1 MAEMRLL
8 AGAQG
13 LSTPAHVVFGVGTVP
28 KLGTCTNPPTRS
40 AIFLQSQQEP
50 NTGRLRFGATR
61 GPSWWTDRDGP
72 WSPGYWVEIE
82 ATGQEILVARDD
94 LAGLKED
101 DVCMVELVED
111 GSRCR
116 CVPLSPDAPI
126 ARRRSAAE
134 RLAARLVMPA
144 GVVAA
149 VTIAGLILSNNAPA
163 PDAVFARDRCERLIS
178 GSVEAADRRAAERW
192 LKACDA
198 TLEDPERLLD
208 AAWLRRWGER
218 GPPPMVQGAPVAS
231 APPLGVPRASAIEPP
246 PLSTRFGS
254 DGQYNFGGTRAAF
267 AELAAAL
274 ERLVPLVADGSCA
287 EARQLLRGTPV
298 FRSFL
303 GYGADGS
310 TSSALVDA
318 IPEPRRAKARAEVA
332 AMVQSLAA
340 VDGAC
345 VAGASA
351 ESLDAASE
359 RLEAVRNGLRE
370 SIALFYGESCIG
382 SPCDRLPSEFR
393 IGLTR

>member
-1 MAEMRLL
+1 MGLL
-8 AGAQG
+8 AAFQP
-13 LSTPAHVVFGVGTVP
+13 PAIINSRAAALH
-28 KLGTCTNPPTRS
+28 TRAS
-40 AIFLQSQQEP
+40 FTTAPRHQAILLQFQQEP
-50 NTGRLRFGATR
+50 NTGVLRFGATK
-61 GPSWWTDRDGP
+61 GPSWWTERDGA
-72 WSPGYWVEIE
+72 WSPCYWVEIE

-101 DVCMVELVED
+101 DECMVELVED

-144 GVVAA
+144 GVIAA
-149 VTIAGLILSNNAPA
+149 VTVAGLILSNNAPA

-198 TLEDPERLLD
+198 SLEDPERLLD

-218 GPPPMVQGAPVAS
+218 GPPPVVRGAPVAS
-231 APPLGVPRASAIEPP
+231 APPLGVPSASAVEPP
-246 PLSTRFGS
+246 AALSSRFGA

-310 TSSALVDA
+310 TSALVDA
-318 IPEPRRAKARAEVA
+318 IPEPRRAKAQAEVA

-351 ESLDAASE
+351 DSLDTAAE

>member
-1 MAEMRLL
+1 MHIL
-8 AGAQG
+8 AS
-13 LSTPAHVVFGVGTVP
+13 LSTAPRHQ
-28 KLGTCTNPPTRS
+28 
-40 AIFLQSQQEP
+40 AILLQSQQEP
-50 NTGRLRFGATR
+50 NTGVLRMAPLK
-61 GPSWWTDRDGP
+61 GPSWWTERDGA

-101 DVCMVELVED
+101 DECMVELVED

-134 RLAARLVMPA
+134 RLAARLIMPA

-198 TLEDPERLLD
+198 SLEDPERLLD

-231 APPLGVPRASAIEPP
+231 APPLGVPSVGRRAAVAEHAL
-246 PLSTRFGS
+246 LSRRPV
-254 DGQYNFGGTRAAF
+254 QFGGTRAAF

-274 ERLVPLVADGSCA
+274 ERLVPLVADGARA
-287 EARQLLRGTPV
+287 EAQLLRGTPV

-303 GYGADGS
+303 GYGADG
-310 TSSALVDA
+310 TTSALVDA
-318 IPEPRRAKARAEVA
+318 IPEPRRAKAQAEVA

-351 ESLDAASE
+351 DSFDAASE